1 MNKTWK
7 RQVFRH
13 TALYTAILMFSHT
26 GGGGGAQ
33 AQTQTQTHKYAIVMN
48 GQNLPE
54 VKWGQDY
61 KKLAQKSNERQFTH
75 TTNFHIKKNV
85 TLSFNNIDEVVAEKK
100 DVVVFGT
107 ATYLPPYGKVSGF
120 DADKLKKRG
129 DALGWI
135 KTTKPGLVGYSYE
148 GVTCQNNYNNASSG
162 CPELIYKTQFSF
174 GQQGLKKKTTGG
186 LDIAEDKSR
195 DNSPIYK
202 LQDYPGLGVSFNL
215 SSESL
220 VKSIKYNKIISSF
233 SEGVTQQNGTQNQH
247 KDKNLVYTT
256 GDYQYKNKYS
266 SRYVGQNEHSAIAF
280 YLNAKLHLLDKKNI
294 KNIAQGKT
302 VNLGTLKSYVE
313 PTAEWKNK
321 RQNYFQGNWTF
332 EDKGTVSVKL
342 KLPEVKAG
350 RCVNKNNPNP
360 NAKAPSPALTAPAL
374 WFGPVQNGKVQ
385 MYSASVS
392 TYPDSSSS
400 QIFLQNL
407 SRKDDT
413 SKPGRY
419 SLKPLSTSEIK
430 SKEPNFTGRQTIIR
444 LDGRVQQIK
453 LGQSNNEVVGF
464 NGNSN
469 NATFGIVSEGS
480 FMPDTSEWKKV
491 LLPWT
496 VRVFADDSKFKE
508 FNKEEKDNK
517 PKYSQKYRSRDNGKR
532 ERNLGDIVNSPIV
545 AVGGYL
551 ATSANDGMVH
561 IFKKGNGGDERNYS
575 LKLSYIPGTM
585 PRKDIENKDSTLA
598 KELRAFAEKGYVGD
612 RYGVDGGF
620 VLRQVNLNGKD
631 HVFMFGAMGF
641 GGRGA
646 YALDLTKADGSDPTK
661 ASLFDVKDNG
671 NNGNNGNNRVELG
684 YTVGTPQIG
693 KTHNGKYAA
702 FLASGYATKKIDDPT
717 NKTALY
723 VYDLEN
729 NGNLIK
735 KIEVKDGKGGLSSPT
750 LVDKDL
756 DGTVDIA
763 YAGDRGGKMY
773 RFDLSGQSPDQWTVR
788 PIFEGTKPITSA
800 PAISQLKDKRV
811 VIFGTGSD
819 LSEEDVDNM
828 EEQYIYGI
836 FDDDTATT
844 GTVNFSGSGGGLLE
858 QVLSRDNDNKTLFL
872 TDYKRSDGS
881 GSKGWVVKLKDGQRV
896 TVKPTVVLR
905 TAFVTIRKY
914 NDGGCGAETAILGI
928 NTADGGKLTKKS
940 ARPIVP
946 DANKDVAQYSG
957 HKQTTKGKS
966 IPIGCMQKGNEIVCP
981 NGYVY
986 DKPVNVRYLD
996 EKKTDG
1002 FSTTADGDAGGSGID
1017 PAGKRS
1023 GKNNRCFSQKGVRT
1037 LLMND
1042 LDSLDIT
1049 GPTCGMKRISWREV
1063 FY

>member
-1 MNKTWK
+1 MNKTLK

-13 TALYTAILMFSHT
+13 TALYAAILMFSHT
-26 GGGGGAQ
+26 GGGGAQ
-33 AQTQTQTHKYAIVMN
+33 AQTSKYAIIMN
-48 GQNLPE
+48 EGNQLE
-54 VKWGQDY
+54 VKQEGSYSTLREKDRKREYTHHQDTRGGG
-61 KKLAQKSNERQFTH
+61 S
-75 TTNFHIKKNV
+75 V
-85 TLSFNNIDEVVAEKK
+85 SFNNSDELVSRQSGTA
-100 DVVVFGT
+100 VFGT

-120 DADKLKKRG
+120 DTDRLKERANAV
-129 DALGWI
+129 DWIRTTRIALA
-135 KTTKPGLVGYSYE
+135 GYSYAN
-148 GVTCQNNYNNASSG
+148 VVCRSNAG
-162 CPELIYKTQFSF
+162 CPKLVYKTQFSF
-174 GQQGLKKKTTGG
+174 DNPDLAKTGG
-186 LDIAEDKSR
+186 VLDRHTEPSR

-202 LQDYPGLGVSFNL
+202 LKDHPWLGVSFNL
-215 SSESL
+215 GAEGTAKNGKVTNKL
-220 VKSIKYNKIISSF
+220 VSSF
-233 SEGVTQQNGTQNQH
+233 DEKNSNN
-247 KDKNLVYTT
+247 NLVYTT
-256 GDYQYKNKYS
+256 ESGDISLGNRHRETTAMAY
-266 SRYVGQNEHSAIAF
+266 
-280 YLNAKLHLLDKKNI
+280 YLNAKLHLLDKKGI
-294 KNIAQGKT
+294 KDITDKT
-302 VNLGTLKSYVE
+302 VRLGVLKPSIDV
-313 PTAEWKNK
+313 
-321 RQNYFQGNWTF
+321 RQGNRGIAGILSFWTKW
-332 EDKGTVSVKL
+332 DIKDDGQIPVKL
-342 KLPEVKAG
+342 GLQQVKAG
-350 RCVNKNNPNP
+350 RCINKPNPNP
-360 NAKAPSPALTAPAL
+360 KAQAPSPALTAPAL
-374 WFGPVQNGKVQ
+374 WFGPVQNGKME

-400 QIFLQNL
+400 RIFLQNL
-407 SRKDDT
+407 KRKNDPN
-413 SKPGRY
+413 KPGRY
-419 SLKPLSTSEIK
+419 SLADLAK
-430 SKEPNFTGRQTIIR
+430 SDIENRQPNFTGRQTIIR
-444 LDGRVQQIK
+444 LDKGVHQIK
-453 LGQSNNEVVGF
+453 LQGNEVANF
-464 NGNSN
+464 NGNDGKN
-469 NATFGIVSEGS
+469 DTFGIVSEGS

-496 VRVFADDSKFKE
+496 VRDSADDSKFKA
-508 FNKEEKDNK
+508 FNKEENNGK
-517 PKYSQKYRSRDNGKR
+517 PKYSQKYRSRDSSKH

-545 AVGGYL
+545 AVGEYL
-551 ATSANDGMVH
+551 ATAANDGMVH

-585 PRKDIENKDSTLA
+585 PRKDIESKDSTLA

-620 VLRQVNLNGKD
+620 VLRQVDNLNGQNR
-631 HVFMFGAMGF
+631 VFMFGAMGF

-646 YALDLTKADGSDPTK
+646 YALDLTKAENGDPT
-661 ASLFDVKDNG
+661 AVSLFDVKHD
-671 NNGNNGNNRVELG
+671 NNGKNSNNSVQLG

-702 FLASGYATKKIDDPT
+702 FLASGYATKTIDDQT

-723 VYDLEN
+723 VYDLESN
-729 NGNLIK
+729 NGTPIA
-735 KIEVKDGKGGLSSPT
+735 KINVPDGKGGLSSPT

-763 YAGDRGGKMY
+763 YAGDRGGNMY
-773 RFDLSGQSPDQWTVR
+773 RFDLSGNNPNSWTVR
-788 PIFEGTKPITSA
+788 TIFEGTKPITSA

-819 LSEEDVDNM
+819 LSEDDVDNKDI
-828 EEQYIYGI
+828 QHVYGI
-836 FDDDTATT
+836 FDNDTDT
-844 GTVNFSGSGGGLLE
+844 GTAQDGQGKGLLE
-858 QVLSRDNDNKTLFL
+858 QVLKKDGNTLFL
-872 TDYKRSDGS
+872 SDYKRSNGS
-881 GSKGWVVKLKDGQRV
+881 GDKGWVVKLEAGQRV

-914 NDGGCGAETAILGI
+914 KDNGCGAETAILGI

-946 DANKDVAQYSG
+946 AANQAVAQYSG
-957 HKQTTKGKS
+957 HKKGTNGKS
-966 IPIGCMQKGNEIVCP
+966 IPIGCMWKNNETVCP

-1049 GPTCGMKRISWREV
+1049 GP
-1063 FY
+1063 

>member
-1 MNKTWK
+1 MNKTLK

-13 TALYTAILMFSHT
+13 TALYAAILMFSHT
-26 GGGGGAQ
+26 GGGGAM
-33 AQTQTQTHKYAIVMN
+33 AQTHKYAIIMN
-48 GQNLPE
+48 ERNQPE
-54 VKWGQDY
+54 VKQNGQYSTIKDKY
-61 KKLAQKSNERQFTH
+61 REREYTYHNHRQGGGS
-75 TTNFHIKKNV
+75 V
-85 TLSFNNIDEVVAEKK
+85 SFNNSDELVSRQNGTA
-100 DVVVFGT
+100 VFGT

-120 DADKLKKRG
+120 DEEKLKERG
-129 DALGWI
+129 NAVNWI
-135 KTTKPGLVGYSYE
+135 HTTHPGLIGYSY
-148 GVTCQNNYNNASSG
+148 ASVVCRDSTG
-162 CPELIYKTQFSF
+162 CPKLVYKTRFSF
-174 GQQGLKKKTTGG
+174 DNPDLAKTGGG
-186 LDIAEDKSR
+186 LDRHTEPSR

-202 LQDYPGLGVSFNL
+202 LKDHPWLGVSFNL
-215 SSESL
+215 GSENT
-220 VKSIKYNKIISSF
+220 VKNGNSFNKLISSF
-233 SEGVTQQNGTQNQH
+233 SENNNNQTIVSTTESH
-247 KDKNLVYTT
+247 PISLGDGQREHTAVVY
-256 GDYQYKNKYS
+256 
-266 SRYVGQNEHSAIAF
+266 
-280 YLNAKLHLLDKKNI
+280 YLNAKLHLLNKKQIQNI
-294 KNIAQGKT
+294 TDKT
-302 VNLGTLKSYVE
+302 VQLGVLKPSIDVKTQRTGLGGILSFWASWDIKDTGQI
-313 PTAEWKNK
+313 P
-321 RQNYFQGNWTF
+321 
-332 EDKGTVSVKL
+332 VKL
-342 KLPEVKAG
+342 SLTQVKAG
-350 RCVNKNNPNP
+350 RCVNKANPNP
-360 NAKAPSPALTAPAL
+360 KAQALSPALTAPAL
-374 WFGPVQNGKVQ
+374 WFGPVQNGKAE

-444 LDGRVQQIK
+444 LDGGVQQIK
-453 LGQSNNEVVGF
+453 LDKNKEATGL
-464 NGNSN
+464 NGNTGKN
-469 NATFGIVSEGS
+469 DTFGIVSEGS

-496 VRVFADDSKFKE
+496 VRGFADDSKFKE
-508 FNKEEKDNK
+508 FNKEEKNNDNK
-517 PKYSQKYRSRDNGKR
+517 PKYSQKYRIRENGNNSKRD
-532 ERNLGDIVNSPIV
+532 LGDIVNSPIV
-545 AVGGYL
+545 AVGEYL

-561 IFKKGNGGDERNYS
+561 IFKKGNGDARDYS

-585 PRKDIENKDSTLA
+585 PRKDIESQDSTLA

-620 VLRQVNLNGKD
+620 VLRQVERNGKD

-646 YALDLTKADGSDPTK
+646 YALDLTKADGNNPT
-661 ASLFDVKDNG
+661 AVSLFDVKHDNSG
-671 NNGNNGNNRVELG
+671 NNSNNSNNRVELG

-693 KTHNGKYAA
+693 KTHDGKYAA
-702 FLASGYATKKIDDPT
+702 FLASGYATKDINST
-717 NKTALY
+717 ENQTALY

-729 NGNLIK
+729 NNGTLIR
-735 KIEVKDGKGGLSSPT
+735 KIEVTGGKGGLSSPT

-763 YAGDRGGKMY
+763 YAGDRGGNMY
-773 RFDLSGQSPDQWTVR
+773 RFDLSSQDPKQWSAR
-788 PIFEGTKPITSA
+788 AIFKGDKPITSA

-819 LSEEDVDNM
+819 LSEEDVDNNDI
-828 EEQYIYGI
+828 QSIYGI
-836 FDDDTATT
+836 FDNDTDT
-844 GTVNFSGSGGGLLE
+844 GFAQDGLGKGLLE
-858 QVLSRDNDNKTLFL
+858 QKLEKDKDGKTLFL
-872 TDYKRSDGS
+872 SDYKRSDGS
-881 GSKGWVVKLKDGQRV
+881 GDKGWVVKLEAGQRV

-914 NDGGCGAETAILGI
+914 KDNGCGAETAILGI

-946 DANKDVAQYSG
+946 DTNTAVAQYSG
-957 HKQTTKGKS
+957 HKKGTNGKS

-1002 FSTTADGDAGGSGID
+1002 FSTTADGDAGGSGTFKEGKK
-1017 PAGKRS
+1017 PAR
-1023 GKNNRCFSQKGVRT
+1023 NNRCFSGKGVRT

>member
-1 MNKTWK
+1 M
-7 RQVFRH
+7 
-13 TALYTAILMFSHT
+13 A
-26 GGGGGAQ
+26 
-33 AQTQTQTHKYAIVMN
+33 QTHKYAIIMN
-48 GQNLPE
+48 ERKQPE
-54 VKWGQDY
+54 VK
-61 KKLAQKSNERQFTH
+61 SNVPSSIKDKDREREYTH
-75 TTNFHIKKNV
+75 HPSRGGGGSV
-85 TLSFNNIDEVVAEKK
+85 SFNNTDTLVSQQSGTA
-100 DVVVFGT
+100 VFGT

-120 DADKLKKRG
+120 DDKRLKERG
-129 DALGWI
+129 NAVNWI
-135 KTTKPGLVGYSYE
+135 HTTHPGLIGYSYA
-148 GVTCQNNYNNASSG
+148 GVVCRDSTG
-162 CPELIYKTQFSF
+162 CPKLVYKTRFSF
-174 GQQGLKKKTTGG
+174 DNTGLAKNAGS
-186 LDIAEDKSR
+186 LDRHPDPSR

-202 LQDYPGLGVSFNL
+202 LKDHPWLGVSFNL
-215 SSESL
+215 GSENTVKNGKSSSKL
-220 VKSIKYNKIISSF
+220 ISSF
-233 SEGVTQQNGTQNQH
+233 NENNNNQTIVSTTEGDPISLGDQQREHTAV
-247 KDKNLVYTT
+247 VY
-256 GDYQYKNKYS
+256 
-266 SRYVGQNEHSAIAF
+266 
-280 YLNAKLHLLDKKNI
+280 YLNAKLHLLNKKQIQNI
-294 KNIAQGKT
+294 TDKT
-302 VNLGTLKSYVE
+302 VQLGVLKPSIDVKTQRTGLGGILSFWASWDIKDTGQI
-313 PTAEWKNK
+313 P
-321 RQNYFQGNWTF
+321 
-332 EDKGTVSVKL
+332 VKL
-342 KLPEVKAG
+342 SLTQVKAG
-350 RCVNKNNPNP
+350 RCINKANPNP
-360 NAKAPSPALTAPAL
+360 KSKAPSPALTAPAL
-374 WFGPVQNGKVQ
+374 WFGAGQDGKAE

-430 SKEPNFTGRQTIIR
+430 SKEPTFTGRQTVIR
-444 LDGRVQQIK
+444 LDGGVHEIK
-453 LGQSNNEVVGF
+453 LDRSNEATGL
-464 NGNSN
+464 NGNDGKN
-469 NATFGIVSEGS
+469 DTFGIVSEGS
-480 FMPDTSEWKKV
+480 FMPDDSEWKKV

-496 VRVFADDSKFKE
+496 VRASNDDGQFNT
-508 FNKEEKDNK
+508 FNKEENNGK
-517 PKYSQKYRSRDNGKR
+517 PKYSQKYRSRDSSKH

-561 IFKKGNGGDERNYS
+561 IFKKGNGVDERNYS

-585 PRKDIENKDSTLA
+585 PRQYFDNDTSALKDSTLA

-620 VLRQVNLNGKD
+620 VLRQVEWKGQNR
-631 HVFMFGAMGF
+631 VFMFGAMGL

-646 YALDLTKADGSDPTK
+646 YALDLTKAENGDPT
-661 ASLFDVKDNG
+661 AVSLFDVKNDKNKG
-671 NNGNNGNNRVELG
+671 NNSAELG

-702 FLASGYATKKIDDPT
+702 FLASGYATKDINNGE

-763 YAGDRGGKMY
+763 YAGDRGGSMY
-773 RFDLSGQSPDQWTVR
+773 RFDLSSQSPDQWTVR

-819 LSEEDVDNM
+819 LSEEDVDNTD
-828 EEQYIYGI
+828 EQYIYGI

-844 GTVNFSGSGGGLLE
+844 GSVNFSGSGGGLLE
-858 QVLSRDNDNKTLFL
+858 QVLEQKDKTLFL

-881 GSKGWVVKLKDGQRV
+881 GNKGWVVKLKDGQRV

-946 DANKDVAQYSG
+946 AANSKVAQYSG
-957 HKQTTKGKS
+957 DKKTASGKS
-966 IPIGCMQKGNEIVCP
+966 IPIGCMEKDNGIVCP

-1017 PAGKRS
+1017 PDGKRA

-1049 GPTCGMKRISWREV
+1049 GPMCGMKRISWREV

>member
-26 GGGGGAQ
+26 GGGGAQ
-33 AQTQTQTHKYAIVMN
+33 AQTQTHKYAIVMN
-48 GQNLPE
+48 NQKLPE

-61 KKLAQKSNERQFTH
+61 NKLAQKSNERQFTH
-75 TTNFHIKKNV
+75 TSNFHIAKKNV
-85 TLSFNNIDEVVAEKK
+85 TLSFNNTDKVVAQKN
-100 DVVVFGT
+100 DTVVFGA

-120 DADKLKKRG
+120 DADKLNKRG

-135 KTTKPGLVGYSYE
+135 KTIKPGLVGYSYE
-148 GVTCQNNYNNASSG
+148 GITCQNNYSHASRG
-162 CPELIYKTQFSF
+162 CPELSYKTQFTF
-174 GQQGLKKKTTGG
+174 GNSGLAKKANGGG
-186 LDIAEDKSR
+186 LDIYVDKSR

-202 LQDYPGLGVSFNL
+202 LKDHPWLGVSFNL

-233 SEGVTQQNGTQNQH
+233 SEDVTQNNGADSQH

-256 GDYQYKNKYS
+256 GDYQYKNKYP
-266 SRYVGQNEHSAIAF
+266 SRYVGQDEHSAVAF
-280 YLNAKLHLLDKKNI
+280 YLNAKLHLLDKKQI

-302 VNLGTLKSYVE
+302 VNLGTLKPRIE
-313 PTAEWKNK
+313 LTEAWKNK
-321 RQNYFQGNWTF
+321 PGSYFNGNWTF
-332 EDKGTVSVKL
+332 EDKGVVSVEL
-342 KLPEVKAG
+342 ILPQVKAD
-350 RCVNKNNPNP
+350 RCINKPNP
-360 NAKAPSPALTAPAL
+360 NNNTKVPSPALTAPAL
-374 WFGPVQNGKVQ
+374 WFGPVQNGKAE

-400 QIFLQNL
+400 RIFLQNL
-407 SRKDDT
+407 KRKTDT
-413 SKPGRY
+413 SRPGRY
-419 SLKPLSTSEIK
+419 SLATLNK
-430 SKEPNFTGRQTIIR
+430 SDIESREPTFTGRQTIIR
-444 LDGRVQQIK
+444 LDGGVQQIK
-453 LGQSNNEVVGF
+453 LQGNKVTSFNVN
-464 NGNSN
+464 NGNN
-469 NATFGIVSEGS
+469 TFGIVKDLGVD
-480 FMPDTSEWKKV
+480 PDASEWKKV

-496 VRVFADDSKFKE
+496 VRASNDDGQFNT
-508 FNKEEKDNK
+508 FNKEENNGK
-517 PKYSQKYRSRDNGKR
+517 PKYSQKYRSRDSSKH

-561 IFKKGNGGDERNYS
+561 IFKKGNGDARNYS

-585 PRKDIENKDSTLA
+585 PRKDIENKDSNLA

-620 VLRQVNLNGKD
+620 VLRQVEWKGQNR
-631 HVFMFGAMGF
+631 VFMFGAMGF

-646 YALDLTKADGSDPTK
+646 YALDLSKIDSNNPT
-661 ASLFDVKDNG
+661 AVSLFDVKD
-671 NNGNNGNNRVELG
+671 NGNNGNNRVELG

-702 FLASGYATKKIDDPT
+702 FLASGYATKTIDSTD

-729 NGNLIK
+729 NNGTPIA
-735 KIEVKDGKGGLSSPT
+735 KIEVPNGKGGLSSPT

-756 DGTVDIA
+756 DGTIDIA
-763 YAGDRGGKMY
+763 YAGDRGGNMY
-773 RFDLSGQSPDQWTVR
+773 RFDLSNNDPTKWSAR
-788 PIFEGTKPITSA
+788 AIFSGNKPITSA

-819 LSEEDVDNM
+819 LSEEDVDSK
-828 EEQYIYGI
+828 EIQHVYGI
-836 FDDDTATT
+836 FDNDTDT
-844 GTVNFSGSGGGLLE
+844 GTAQDGQGKGLLE
-858 QVLSRDNDNKTLFL
+858 QVLSEENKTLFL
-872 TDYKRSDGS
+872 TDYKRSNGS
-881 GSKGWVVKLKDGQRV
+881 GSKGWMVKLQPGQRV

-914 NDGGCGAETAILGI
+914 TDNGCGAETAILGI

-946 DANKDVAQYSG
+946 AANSKVAQYSG
-957 HKQTTKGKS
+957 DKKTSSGKS
-966 IPIGCMQKGNEIVCP
+966 IPIGCMQKDNGIV
-981 NGYVY
+981 
-986 DKPVNVRYLD
+986 
-996 EKKTDG
+996 
-1002 FSTTADGDAGGSGID
+1002 
-1017 PAGKRS
+1017 
-1023 GKNNRCFSQKGVRT
+1023 
-1037 LLMND
+1037 
-1042 LDSLDIT
+1042 
-1049 GPTCGMKRISWREV
+1049 
-1063 FY
+1063 

>member
-1 MNKTWK
+1 
-7 RQVFRH
+7 
-13 TALYTAILMFSHT
+13 
-26 GGGGGAQ
+26 
-33 AQTQTQTHKYAIVMN
+33 
-48 GQNLPE
+48 
-54 VKWGQDY
+54 
-61 KKLAQKSNERQFTH
+61 
-75 TTNFHIKKNV
+75 
-85 TLSFNNIDEVVAEKK
+85 
-100 DVVVFGT
+100 
-107 ATYLPPYGKVSGF
+107 
-120 DADKLKKRG
+120 
-129 DALGWI
+129 
-135 KTTKPGLVGYSYE
+135 KP
-148 GVTCQNNYNNASSG
+148 
-162 CPELIYKTQFSF
+162 
-174 GQQGLKKKTTGG
+174 
-186 LDIAEDKSR
+186 
-195 DNSPIYK
+195 
-202 LQDYPGLGVSFNL
+202 
-215 SSESL
+215 
-220 VKSIKYNKIISSF
+220 
-233 SEGVTQQNGTQNQH
+233 
-247 KDKNLVYTT
+247 
-256 GDYQYKNKYS
+256 
-266 SRYVGQNEHSAIAF
+266 
-280 YLNAKLHLLDKKNI
+280 
-294 KNIAQGKT
+294 
-302 VNLGTLKSYVE
+302 
-313 PTAEWKNK
+313 
-321 RQNYFQGNWTF
+321 
-332 EDKGTVSVKL
+332 
-342 KLPEVKAG
+342 
-350 RCVNKNNPNP
+350 NPNP
-360 NAKAPSPALTAPAL
+360 NKKDLSPALTAPAL
-374 WFGPVQNGKVQ
+374 WFGPVKDGKAE

-400 QIFLQNL
+400 RIFLQNL
-407 SRKDDT
+407 ERKTD
-413 SKPGRY
+413 PGRPGRH
-419 SLKPLSTSEIK
+419 SLKPLSDTQIK
-430 SKEPNFTGRQTIIR
+430 SREPNFTGRQTVIR
-444 LDGRVQQIK
+444 LDKGVHQIK
-453 LGQSNNEVVGF
+453 LKGNEVEGF
-464 NGNSN
+464 KGNNGND
-469 NATFGIVSEGS
+469 TFGIVREGS
-480 FMPDTSEWKKV
+480 FTPDASEWKKV

-496 VRVFADDSKFKE
+496 VRASNDDGQFNT
-508 FNKEEKDNK
+508 FNKKENNGK
-517 PKYSQKYRSRDNGKR
+517 PTYSQKYRSRDNSKR
-532 ERNLGDIVNSPIV
+532 ERDLGDIVNSPIV

-561 IFKKGNGGDERNYS
+561 IFKQSGGDERNYS

-585 PRKDIENKDSTLA
+585 PRKDIQSQDSTLA

-620 VLRQVNLNGKD
+620 VLRQVELSGKK

-646 YALDLTKADGSDPTK
+646 YALDLSKIDSNNPT
-661 ASLFDVKDNG
+661 AVSLFDVKHD
-671 NNGNNGNNRVELG
+671 NNGKNSNNSVQLG

-693 KTHNGKYAA
+693 KTHDGKYAA

-729 NGNLIK
+729 NGTLIR

-763 YAGDRGGKMY
+763 YAGDRGGSMY
-773 RFDLSGQSPDQWTVR
+773 RFDLSGQDPNQWSVR
-788 PIFEGTKPITSA
+788 TIFSGNKPITSA

-811 VIFGTGSD
+811 VIFGTGND
-819 LSEEDVDNM
+819 LSEDDVDNTD
-828 EEQYIYGI
+828 EQYIYGI

-844 GTVNFSGSGGGLLE
+844 GSVNFSGSGGGLLE

-881 GSKGWVVKLKDGQRV
+881 GSKGWMVKLQPGQRV

-946 DANKDVAQYSG
+946 EANQAVAQYSG
-957 HKQTTKGKS
+957 HKQTAKGKS

-1017 PAGKRS
+1017 PAGKRA

-1049 GPTCGMKRISWREV
+1049 GPMCGMKRISWREV

>member
-1 MNKTWK
+1 
-7 RQVFRH
+7 
-13 TALYTAILMFSHT
+13 
-26 GGGGGAQ
+26 
-33 AQTQTQTHKYAIVMN
+33 
-48 GQNLPE
+48 
-54 VKWGQDY
+54 
-61 KKLAQKSNERQFTH
+61 
-75 TTNFHIKKNV
+75 
-85 TLSFNNIDEVVAEKK
+85 
-100 DVVVFGT
+100 
-107 ATYLPPYGKVSGF
+107 
-120 DADKLKKRG
+120 
-129 DALGWI
+129 
-135 KTTKPGLVGYSYE
+135 
-148 GVTCQNNYNNASSG
+148 
-162 CPELIYKTQFSF
+162 
-174 GQQGLKKKTTGG
+174 
-186 LDIAEDKSR
+186 
-195 DNSPIYK
+195 
-202 LQDYPGLGVSFNL
+202 
-215 SSESL
+215 
-220 VKSIKYNKIISSF
+220 
-233 SEGVTQQNGTQNQH
+233 
-247 KDKNLVYTT
+247 
-256 GDYQYKNKYS
+256 
-266 SRYVGQNEHSAIAF
+266 
-280 YLNAKLHLLDKKNI
+280 
-294 KNIAQGKT
+294 
-302 VNLGTLKSYVE
+302 
-313 PTAEWKNK
+313 
-321 RQNYFQGNWTF
+321 
-332 EDKGTVSVKL
+332 
-342 KLPEVKAG
+342 
-350 RCVNKNNPNP
+350 
-360 NAKAPSPALTAPAL
+360 
-374 WFGPVQNGKVQ
+374 
-385 MYSASVS
+385 
-392 TYPDSSSS
+392 
-400 QIFLQNL
+400 FLQNL
-407 SRKDDT
+407 KRKTDH
-413 SKPGRY
+413 SKPGRH
-419 SLKPLSTSEIK
+419 SLATLTENDIK
-430 SKEPNFTGRQTIIR
+430 SREPNFTGRQTIIR
-444 LDGRVQQIK
+444 LNGGVREIK
-453 LGQSNNEVVGF
+453 LDKNNTEVVNF
-464 NGNSN
+464 NGNDGN
-469 NATFGIVSEGS
+469 NDTFGIVKDLGVE
-480 FMPDTSEWKKV
+480 PDTNEWKKV

-496 VRVFADDSKFKE
+496 VRAFNDDGRFNTV
-508 FNKEEKDNK
+508 NKEENNGK
-517 PKYSQKYRSRDNGKR
+517 PKYSQKYRSRDNGKH

-551 ATSANDGMVH
+551 ATAANDGMVH
-561 IFKKGNGGDERNYS
+561 IFKKNGGSDERSYN

-585 PRKDIENKDSTLA
+585 PRKDIESKDSTLA

-620 VLRQVNLNGKD
+620 VLREVERGGKK

-646 YALDLTKADGSDPTK
+646 YALDLTKADDNDPTK

-693 KTHNGKYAA
+693 KTHNDKYAA
-702 FLASGYATKKIDDPT
+702 FLASGYATKEIT
-717 NKTALY
+717 SGENKTALY

-729 NGNLIK
+729 NGTLIR

-756 DGTVDIA
+756 DGIVDIA
-763 YAGDRGGKMY
+763 YAGDRGGNMY
-773 RFDLSGQSPDQWTVR
+773 RFDLSGQDPSQWTVR

-819 LSEEDVDNM
+819 LSEEDVDNTD
-828 EEQYIYGI
+828 EQYIYGI

-844 GTVNFSGSGGGLLE
+844 GSVNFSGSGGGLLE

-914 NDGGCGAETAILGI
+914 KDNGCGAETAILGI

-946 DANKDVAQYSG
+946 EANTAVAQYSG
-957 HKQTTKGKS
+957 HKQTAKGKS
-966 IPIGCMQKGNEIVCP
+966 IPIGCMEKGNETVCP

-986 DKPVNVRYLD
+986 GKPVNVRYLD

-1017 PAGKRS
+1017 PDGKRA

-1049 GPTCGMKRISWREV
+1049 GPTCGMKRISWREI

>member
-26 GGGGGAQ
+26 GGGGGQAQ
-33 AQTQTQTHKYAIVMN
+33 AQTQTHKYAIVMN
-48 GQNLPE
+48 NQNLPE
-54 VKWGQDY
+54 VKWGGQY
-61 KKLAQKSNERQFTH
+61 QSLAHKSNEREVTH
-75 TTNFHIKKNV
+75 TSVFGIKKQISF
-85 TLSFNNIDEVVAEKK
+85 SFNNTDEVVAEKK
-100 DVVVFGT
+100 DAVVFGA

-120 DADKLKKRG
+120 DANKLKERKNAV
-129 DALGWI
+129 DWI
-135 KTTKPGLVGYSYE
+135 GTTHPGLIGYSYQNS
-148 GVTCQNNYNNASSG
+148 TCNSSN
-162 CPELIYKTQFSF
+162 CPEVAYRTQFTF
-174 GQQGLKKKTTGG
+174 GNSSLEKKKTDGK
-186 LDIAEDKSR
+186 LDIYEDKSR

-202 LQDYPGLGVSFNL
+202 LKDYPWLGVSFNL
-215 SSESL
+215 GGE
-220 VKSIKYNKIISSF
+220 SSF
-233 SEGVTQQNGTQNQH
+233 KPKRNNQLVSSFREDVQNNQH
-247 KDKNLVYTT
+247 KENLVYTT
-256 GDYQYKNKYS
+256 DDYNSKNNRNHQDKH
-266 SRYVGQNEHSAIAF
+266 HSVAF
-280 YLNAKLHLLDKKNI
+280 YLNAKLHLLDKKQI
-294 KNIAQGKT
+294 TNIAQGRGF
-302 VNLGTLKSYVE
+302 NLGTLRTRIE
-313 PTAEWKNK
+313 PTEAWK
-321 RQNYFQGNWTF
+321 RQNSNFFNGSWTY
-332 EDKGTVSVKL
+332 EDKGSVSVKL

-350 RCVNKNNPNP
+350 RCINANNPNKST
-360 NAKAPSPALTAPAL
+360 KAPSPALTAPAL
-374 WFGPVQNGKVQ
+374 WFGPVQNGKAE

-430 SKEPNFTGRQTIIR
+430 SKEPSFTGRQTVIR
-444 LDGRVQQIK
+444 LDGGVRHIQ
-453 LGQSNNEVVGF
+453 LDRNNEATGL
-464 NGNSN
+464 NGNDGKN
-469 NATFGIVSEGS
+469 DTFGIIREGS
-480 FMPDTSEWKKV
+480 FMPDASEWKKV

-496 VRVFADDSKFKE
+496 VRGLDNDNQFKT
-508 FNKEEKDNK
+508 FNQEEKDGK
-517 PKYSQKYRSRDNGKR
+517 PKYSQKYRSRDNSKR

-561 IFKKGNGGDERNYS
+561 IFKQSGGDKRSYN

-598 KELRAFAEKGYVGD
+598 KELRAFAEKSYVGD

-620 VLRQVNLNGKD
+620 VLREVELSGRK

-646 YALDLTKADGSDPTK
+646 YALDLTKADGSDPT
-661 ASLFDVKDNG
+661 AVSLFDVKDNG
-671 NNGNNGNNRVELG
+671 NNGNNSVQLG

-693 KTHNGKYAA
+693 KTHNDKYAA
-702 FLASGYATKKIDDPT
+702 FLASGYATKEIT
-717 NKTALY
+717 SGENKTALY
-723 VYDLEN
+723 VYDLESS
-729 NGNLIK
+729 GTLIA

-763 YAGDRGGKMY
+763 YAGDRGGNMY
-773 RFDLSGQSPDQWTVR
+773 RFDLSSDNPSSWTVR
-788 PIFEGTKPITSA
+788 TIFQGTKPITSA
-800 PAISQLKDKRV
+800 PAVSKLKDKRV

-819 LSEEDVDNM
+819 LSEDDVDKKDI
-828 EEQYIYGI
+828 QSIYGI
-836 FDDDTATT
+836 FDNDT
-844 GTVNFSGSGGGLLE
+844 GTDVAEEGQGKGLLE
-858 QVLSRDNDNKTLFL
+858 QHLTQEDKTLFL

-881 GSKGWVVKLKDGQRV
+881 GDKGWVVKLEAGQRV

-946 DANKDVAQYSG
+946 EANTAVAQYSG
-957 HKQTTKGKS
+957 HKQTAKGKS
-966 IPIGCMQKGNEIVCP
+966 IPIGCMWKNNETVCP

-1017 PAGKRS
+1017 PDGKRS

-1049 GPTCGMKRISWREV
+1049 GPTCGMKRISWREI